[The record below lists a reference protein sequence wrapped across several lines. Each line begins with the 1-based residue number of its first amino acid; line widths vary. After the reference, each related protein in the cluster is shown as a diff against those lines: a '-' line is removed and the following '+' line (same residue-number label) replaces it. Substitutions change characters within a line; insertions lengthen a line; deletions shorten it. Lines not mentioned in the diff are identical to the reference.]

1 MATVTVTIKDRIATV
16 PSGVSLVCN
25 NPSDV
30 IQFNFDSEWNSI
42 TLKTARFTWQRNYVD
57 IPFTGNTVNVPDIN
71 KTNVVEL
78 GVYAD
83 GISSTAVKIPF
94 KYSIKSIGG
103 NVAEPTADVY
113 SQIMQMIN
121 GDAIKGD
128 DGYTPVR
135 GTDYWTEADIA
146 SMQSYCEEMIL
157 EGKW

>member
-1 MATVTVTIKDRIATV
+1 MATVTVTIKERIATV

-57 IPFTGNTVNVPDIN
+57 IPFTGNTVNVPDIS

-78 GVYAD
+78 GVYAE
-83 GISSTAVKIPF
+83 GITSTAVKIPF
-94 KYSIKSIGG
+94 KHSIKSIGG
-103 NVAEPTADVY
+103 SIAEPAADVC
-113 SQIMQMIN
+113 SQIIQMIN
-121 GDAIKGD
+121 SDAVKGD
-128 DGYTPVR
+128 PGYTPVR
-135 GTDYWTEADIA
+135 GTDYWTDADIA
-146 SMQSYCEEMIL
+146 SMQAYCEEMIL

>member
-1 MATVTVTIKDRIATV
+1 MATVTVTIKERIATV
-16 PSGVSLVCN
+16 PNGVSLVCN

-57 IPFTGNTVNVPDIN
+57 IPFTGNTVNVPDIS

-83 GISSTAVKIPF
+83 GITSTAVKIPF
-94 KYSIKSIGG
+94 KHSIKSIGG
-103 NVAEPTADVY
+103 SIAELAADVY
-113 SQIMQMIN
+113 SQIIQMIN
-121 GDAIKGD
+121 SDAVKGD
-128 DGYTPVR
+128 PGYTPVR
-135 GTDYWTEADIA
+135 GTDYWTDADIA
-146 SMQSYCEEMIL
+146 SMQAYCEEMIL

>member
-1 MATVTVTIKDRIATV
+1 MATVTVTIKERIATG

-57 IPFTGNTVNVPDIN
+57 IPFTGNTVNVPDIS

-83 GISSTAVKIPF
+83 GITSTAVKIPF
-94 KYSIKSIGG
+94 KHSIKSIGG
-103 NVAEPTADVY
+103 SIAEPAADVY
-113 SQIMQMIN
+113 SQIIQMIN
-121 GDAIKGD
+121 SDAVKGD
-128 DGYTPVR
+128 PGYTPVR
-135 GTDYWTEADIA
+135 GTDYWTDADIA
-146 SMQSYCEEMIL
+146 SMQAYCEEMIL

>member
-1 MATVTVTIKDRIATV
+1 MATITVTIKERIATV

-30 IQFNFDSEWNSI
+30 VQFSFDSEWDGI
-42 TLKTARFTWQRNYVD
+42 TLKTARFSWQRSYVD
-57 IPFTGNTVNVPDIN
+57 VPFTGNTVNVPDIS

-83 GISSTAVKIPF
+83 GVATTAVKIPF
-94 KYSIKSIGG
+94 KHSIKSIGG
-103 NVAEPTADVY
+103 RVAEPTADVY
-113 SQIMQMIN
+113 SQIIQMIN

-135 GTDYWTEADIA
+135 GTDYWTAADIA
-146 SMQSYCEEMIL
+146 SIQNYCEEMIL